1 MPVYIE
7 KYGDLFGC
15 YHSGTDDDDKK
26 ERQSYSA
33 NGPLKAE
40 MSKKAF
46 CDIKQKEYLYKS
58 WDSFVNLF
66 QKDKVLC
73 CSSISKGKTGAPAV
87 LTGIL

>member
-1 MPVYIE
+1 MPVHIE
-7 KYGDLFGC
+7 KSGDLVGC
-15 YHSGTDDDDKK
+15 YHSGTDNK
-26 ERQSYSA
+26 ERQGYSA

-46 CDIKQKEYLYKS
+46 CDIKQKEYRCKF